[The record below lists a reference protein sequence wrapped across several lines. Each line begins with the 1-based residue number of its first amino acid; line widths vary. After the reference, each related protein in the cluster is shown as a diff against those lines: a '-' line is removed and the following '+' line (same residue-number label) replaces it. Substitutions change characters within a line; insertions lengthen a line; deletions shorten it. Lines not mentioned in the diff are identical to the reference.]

1 MTAETKSPGRPK
13 NSRFLTLGKL
23 TIGALLLIPAAFVGF
38 RAYEVFSTP
47 DIGEPFDVE
56 AFASYTLP
64 NVQNAFVHYR
74 NAIKLFFPPKKV
86 LESDPAADP
95 QKFWDSQSAA
105 GDGWEHAIPAVRRW
119 VALNRGTLDEM
130 KRGSELAEGLERPL
144 SEALDA
150 GMNFDSWAQLRECA
164 RLEAAE
170 GARLIA
176 EGQTAEAWVCY
187 RSLLRLSRHLAM
199 HSQMLSSLVGGAIA
213 DLGVR
218 GGVRWSAQKS
228 VGAADLKKAIR
239 DVLSVEE
246 MKTPASDTI
255 KVEYLG
261 LHAFA
266 NRGVLWGAT
275 VPPWVQFTGYPAQV
289 ARTARL
295 VVANLLTQADRP
307 LYLRTP
313 IHPGPLKLFEL
324 DPTSAPDPKVRPP
337 DEIERSAISSAGA
350 VAKSLNWISPE
361 VASNIEIQ
369 DPKMLLENLNGACQA
384 TDTAQTRRD
393 VLLLALALQLHYR
406 EHRKFPASLDELVK
420 QGYLKSIPADPFG
433 KGEPFRYRREPDP
446 KQSAVVWSVWVD
458 GIDQG
463 GVDLH
468 FGGNDWGFRV
478 AVPETNDVSDK

>member
-1 MTAETKSPGRPK
+1 MSAETKPAGRPK
-13 NSRFLTLGKL
+13 RSKFVTSLKVIVG
-23 TIGALLLIPAAFVGF
+23 LLVLIPAALVGY
-38 RAYEVFSTP
+38 RAYVVFSTP
-47 DIGEPFDVE
+47 DVGEPFDVE

-64 NVQNAFVHYR
+64 NEKNAFVHYR
-74 NAIKLFFPPKKV
+74 KAIELFVPTQKV
-86 LESDPAADP
+86 LEGDPAADP
-95 QKFWDSQSAA
+95 QKFFDSQSAA
-105 GDGWEHAIPAVRRW
+105 VDGWEYAIPAVRRW

-130 KRGSELAEGLERPL
+130 KRGAELAEGLERPL
-144 SEALDA
+144 SEVLEA
-150 GMNFDSWAQLRECA
+150 GMRFDTWSQLRECA

-199 HSQMLSSLVGGAIA
+199 HSQMLSSLSGGAIA

-246 MKTPASDTI
+246 MKTPSSDTI

-261 LHAFA
+261 LRAFA
-266 NRGVLWGAT
+266 TKGILLGET
-275 VPPWVQFTGYPAQV
+275 VPSWVRLTGYPAQV

-295 VVANLLTQADRP
+295 VVANLLTQADRRR
-307 LYLRTP
+307 YLRTS
-313 IHPGPLKLFEL
+313 IHPGSLKLFEL
-324 DPTSAPDPKVRPP
+324 DPTIASDPKVRAPE
-337 DEIERSAISSAGA
+337 EIERSAISSAGT

-369 DPKMLLENLNGACQA
+369 DPKMLLENLNGACGA
-384 TDTAQTRRD
+384 ADTAQTRRD

-406 EHRKFPASLDELVK
+406 EHGQFPASLDELVK

-433 KGEPFRYRREPDP
+433 KGEPL
-446 KQSAVVWSVWVD
+446 VV
-458 GIDQG
+458 GA
-463 GVDLH
+463 
-468 FGGNDWGFRV
+468 F
-478 AVPETNDVSDK
+478 EK